1 MAEDIWRFKIL
12 CIGPAAVGKTSLLHR
27 FVQGKFSER
36 YEYTMGVDYLSKEL
50 EFSPKNH
57 ATLTIFDLSGQERY
71 KFLRNTFYK
80 GASGALVVF
89 DLTRADTFEK
99 VKEWVAE
106 LKILAGDVPFVLI
119 GNKSD
124 LLKDVGNVID
134 KDAVGK
140 FVEENTSIYI
150 ETSAKTGDNVEE
162 IFMELTRRMAFR
174 TDKIKFVEERKEE
187 ILPSNPV
194 ESQGLLIKKFYEKF
208 DKEALPI
215 IRDVLS
221 KEGKS
226 IGQKI
231 KKKLS
236 NNKLSTVIEAFVS
249 TYDPKIVKII
259 SKSDT
264 EFHVQGTKCPFGI
277 ENTSRDLCEAVM
289 SIDLEYF
296 RTAVNDKIELEI
308 IKTLAAGDSCCETIY
323 RLRKK

>member
-1 MAEDIWRFKIL
+1 MAEDVWRFKVL

-36 YEYTMGVDYLSKEL
+36 YEYTMGVDYLSKEVD
-50 EFSPKNH
+50 FSPKNI
-57 ATLTIFDLSGQERY
+57 ARLTIFDLSGQERY

-99 VKEWVAE
+99 IKDWVSE

-124 LLKDVGNVID
+124 LLKDVGSVID
-134 KDAVGK
+134 KDAVDK
-140 FVEENTSIYI
+140 FVEENTSIYL
-150 ETSAKTGDNVEE
+150 ETSAKTGDNVDEA
-162 IFMELTRRMAFR
+162 FKELTRRMAFR
-174 TDKIKFVEERKEE
+174 TDKIKFVEEKKEE
-187 ILPSNPV
+187 QLPSNPI

-208 DKEALPI
+208 GKDAVPI

-221 KEGKS
+221 KEGRS

-249 TYDPKIVKII
+249 TYDPKLVKII
-259 SKSDT
+259 SKD
-264 EFHVQGTKCPFGI
+264 ENEYHVQGTKCPFGI
-277 ENTSRDLCEAVM
+277 ENTSRELCEAVM

-308 IKTLAAGDSCCETIY
+308 IKTLAAGDPCCETIY
-323 RLRKK
+323 RLKKK